1 MSSRFNSI
9 NPLDARITP
18 MQVLIMVQLLE
29 GPKYGY
35 QILRNLR
42 EDFDGVWTPK
52 TGTIYPALRSMTR
65 KGQIAQSKTEGKTFY
80 RLTEEGITYLTEVG
94 DFVNE
99 FVLFGTHFIK
109 SVLVRM
115 PGAFAETILTN
126 VLASGI
132 NEVIPER
139 ALVDELKRLCNA
151 DLYRSILENRR
162 KALLDKLDLIE
173 GSLNELQEEQR

>member
-1 MSSRFNSI
+1 MSSRFNSV
-9 NPLDARITP
+9 NPLNTRITP

-42 EDFDGVWTPK
+42 EDFNGVWSPK
-52 TGTIYPALRSMTR
+52 TGTIYPALRSMTG
-65 KGQIAQSKTEGKTFY
+65 KGQIAQSKTEGQTFY
-80 RLTEEGITYLTEVG
+80 RLTEEGVTYLTEVG

-115 PGAFAETILTN
+115 PSAFAETLLTN

-132 NEVIPER
+132 DEVIPER
-139 ALVDELKRLCNA
+139 ALVDELKRLCNI
-151 DLYRSILENRR
+151 DLYRSILESR
-162 KALLDKLDLIE
+162 KRALLEKIDLID
-173 GSLNELQEEQR
+173 GSLNELKEEQE